1 MGTPNPICKHGSK
14 GSIQRL
20 GGSAIERL
28 GAIVTTLNVGQAPTQ
43 CYHHDQNNDDRTKI
57 SGISTSSRRVL
68 HVDFGH
74 LFPSLKVICFARRSS
89 RPTERKRP
97 GNRGASKFSRS
108 EPQAATF
115 VGSTTR
121 SLLEL
126 AIGIARGFIA
136 SGISRTRST
145 LRSPFSRLAH
155 LTWTWSASWKIR
167 SKVRSAMP

>member
-74 LFPSLKVICFARRSS
+74 LFPSLKVIC
-89 RPTERKRP
+89 T
-97 GNRGASKFSRS
+97 
-108 EPQAATF
+108 
-115 VGSTTR
+115 
-121 SLLEL
+121 SLV
-126 AIGIARGFIA
+126 A
-136 SGISRTRST
+136 SGQAKAPRKPGRFQI
-145 LRSPFSRLAH
+145 
-155 LTWTWSASWKIR
+155 
-167 SKVRSAMP
+167 